1 MKTVTKKEALE
12 TIMNEKSSVLKL
24 IGLGFYQ
31 TLVNEEV
38 FSCDDVKTIINGLP
52 KSGEKIE
59 LSAEEIKTIL
69 VFVFELNLNL
79 KREKM

>member
-1 MKTVTKKEALE
+1 MTKK
-12 TIMNEKSSVLKL
+12 SPVLAL
-24 IGLGFYQ
+24 IGLGFHQ
-31 TLVNEEV
+31 TLVSEEV
-38 FSCDDVKTIINGLP
+38 FSCDDVKTIINDLP

-69 VFVFELNLNL
+69 VFVFELYLNL